1 MDLTLAA
8 RAAQRDPEGAL
19 KQLEARKGH
28 DTFSRLP
35 ELKMPI
41 LLAGGR
47 YDDIAPVANM
57 QALDAQLAN
66 SELRLFEGGHLFL
79 IQDKQAYPEI
89 VSWLQQ
95 QSAT

>member
-1 MDLTLAA
+1 MNLTLAA
-8 RAAQRDPEGAL
+8 RAAQRDPKGAL

-47 YDDIAPVANM
+47 YDGIAPVANM